1 MSPDPEIRSRRPV
14 SLSSLLI
21 ARLLRLTP
29 RRGPKVMGAVKR
41 DTLDVPRWALTL
53 AIVLFLVV
61 FLTLLLLFVMAQP
74 AHASSLDT
82 VNFDKPSKDWYQG
95 PVRYIITKVEVKS
108 YKALDTD
115 AERATFIDW
124 FWQRRDPDPSTPEN
138 EFRNR
143 FEQRVLESQR
153 KFAFTTTPGWKTD
166 MGKIYI
172 LVGPPDEI
180 NSDFA
185 PQSSRGTMIWVYRK
199 PPFKDMNPNTVIG
212 FARGVDG
219 EFRLSTAPTTDSDV
233 ARGLSYDKQNKT
245 TYDGQKL
252 VDGLADPAL
261 LAAGAPLSQTGIDA
275 QMVYARIQRL
285 PPDEE
290 EKFKSFVSTRE
301 SYGTTIPM
309 EVRIDYFK
317 ADGATAARV
326 TVGIRST
333 SVQFKLKDGADI
345 PDVGVFGKLEDK
357 EHPENDYPFASGS
370 GFVEGPNNNSAGIKD
385 LLIFQ
390 AVGAVKPGHYKMRL
404 GVEDRVSHIVS
415 SMVREVDVPD
425 LSGSDLTLSS
435 ITIADA
441 MDPGDYATTTAKPFQ
456 MGKFRIVPRPDNM
469 FSKKDELNVYCQ
481 VYNPALDATTGKPRL
496 DVSYGFRHRL
506 PDGTSQQMGVYRVAD
521 SSAQVHGYAVPL
533 EKWPDGSYVVT
544 VTILDKVAQ
553 KSVSAD
559 AVFTIRP

>member
-61 FLTLLLLFVMAQP
+61 FLTMLLLFVMAQP

-252 VDGLADPAL
+252 VDGIADPAL

-481 VYNPALDATTGKPRL
+481 VYNPALDATTGKPRM

>member
-61 FLTLLLLFVMAQP
+61 FLTMLLLFVMAQP

-252 VDGLADPAL
+252 VDGIADPAL

-290 EKFKSFVSTRE
+290 EKFKSFISTRE

>member
-252 VDGLADPAL
+252 VDGIADPAL

-290 EKFKSFVSTRE
+290 EKFKSFISTRE

>member
-61 FLTLLLLFVMAQP
+61 FLTMLLLFVMAQP

-290 EKFKSFVSTRE
+290 EKFKSFISTRE

-481 VYNPALDATTGKPRL
+481 VYNPALDATTGKPRM